1 MRPIFGVWTAQAD
14 RQALAVGSSQLEK
27 VKPEEG
33 KRAHP
38 SDEDNRDDRDDESA
52 DQAIASYLLFP
63 LHSFPLH
70 LP

>member
-1 MRPIFGVWTAQAD
+1 MSGRPKHAGES
-14 RQALAVGSSQLEK
+14 LAVGSSQLEK
-27 VKPEEG
+27 VKSEEG

-38 SDEDNRDDRDDESA
+38 SDEDNRDDRNEESA

-63 LHSFPLH
+63 LHSFPLR